1 MTESISILNG
11 NCEIDDN
18 GSFIYPKDKAL
29 TSDDLQNFVKYHNET
44 LMPSLKKLKD
54 EYLGNHPILSKP
66 KKGDLRPDNRLM
78 ANLTKYVV
86 ETFNGYFIGV
96 PPNITLNN
104 EKDNEE
110 LQNWLS
116 SNSFA
121 DKLSEISRQCDI
133 YGRSIAFV
141 YQDENSNTKITYT
154 SPESSFIIYDDTVE
168 MNQIAYVRYSFNSN
182 SQVNGTVYFA
192 DKQYNFDD
200 KYLMNDINSE
210 INPFNA
216 VPAVEFSSNVYKQ
229 GLINDIMTLN
239 EALDNVLSQKAN
251 QNEYFD
257 NAYLKITGLR
267 LPKDK
272 NGNPIFNLDGNQV
285 FYSPE
290 EASKDADISFITKPD
305 GDNMQEHLIDRLTD
319 LIYQISMV
327 ANLNDQAFAG
337 NSSGVALK
345 YKLLPMQNMAVN
357 KERKFT
363 QSMRKLF
370 KTIFSVDT
378 ILKNDHVDA
387 WKDLSFKFYQNLPVN
402 TADEA
407 NTARSLEGIV
417 SKETQLGTLSF
428 VDDPKKEI
436 QRMTDEHIE
445 EVKNAKRANG
455 DVTDQQPNQTN
466 QQGE

>member
-1 MTESISILNG
+1 MTESVTLLNG
-11 NCEIDDN
+11 DCQISDN
-18 GSFIYPKDKAL
+18 GSFIYPKDKQL
-29 TSDDLQNFVKYHNET
+29 TSDDLSNFVKYHNDT
-44 LMPSLKKLKD
+44 LKPKYLELRN
-54 EYLGNHPILSKP
+54 EYLGKHPIFDKESK
-66 KKGDLRPDNRLM
+66 GGLRPDNRLM

-110 LQNWLS
+110 LQNWIN

-121 DKLSEISRQCDI
+121 DNLSEISRQCDI

-141 YQDENSNTKITYT
+141 YQDENSNTKVTYT
-154 SPESSFIIYDDTVE
+154 GPETSFMIYDDTVE
-168 MNQIAYVRYSFNSN
+168 MNPIAYVRYSFNNN
-182 SQVNGTVYFA
+182 STEVNGTIYFA
-192 DKQYNFDD
+192 DYQFNFD
-200 KYLMNDINSE
+200 NSYKLDDSNAE
-210 INPFNA
+210 INPFNT

-229 GLINDIMTLN
+229 GLISDIKSLND
-239 EALDNVLSQKAN
+239 ALDNALSQKAN

-257 NAYLKITGLR
+257 NSYLSITGLE
-267 LPKDK
+267 LPTDED
-272 NGNPIFNLDGNQV
+272 GNVQFNLDGNQV

-290 EASKDADISFITKPD
+290 ASAKDADVKFIEKPD
-305 GDNMQEHLIDRLTD
+305 GDNMQEHLIDRLTN

-327 ANLNDQAFAG
+327 SNLNDQAFAG

-363 QSMRKLF
+363 QSMRQLF

-378 ILKNDHVDA
+378 ILKNDHMDA

-402 TADEA
+402 VSDESS
-407 NTARSLEGIV
+407 TARSLEGIV

-436 QRMTDEHIE
+436 QRMADEHID
-445 EVKNAKRANG
+445 EVENAKKAAG
-455 DVTDQQPNQTN
+455 DISDQ
-466 QQGE
+466 GD

>member
-1 MTESISILNG
+1 MAENISILNG
-11 NCEIDDN
+11 DCEISDN
-18 GSFIYPKDKAL
+18 GSFIYPKDKAM
-29 TSDDLQNFVKYHNET
+29 TTDDLQNFVEYHNDT
-44 LMPSLKKLKD
+44 LKPGYVALRK
-54 EYLGNHPILSKP
+54 EYLGQHPIFDKV
-66 KKGDLRPDNRLM
+66 KKGGLRPDNRLM

-96 PPNITLNN
+96 PPNITLND

-110 LQNWLS
+110 LQTWIG
-116 SNSFA
+116 SNSFTN
-121 DKLSEISRQCDI
+121 KLSEISRQCDI

-141 YQDENSNTKITYT
+141 YQDENSNTKVTYT
-154 SPESSFIIYDDTVE
+154 GPETSFMIYDDTVE
-168 MNQIAYVRYSFNSN
+168 MNPIAYVRYSFNN
-182 SQVNGTVYFA
+182 SEVNGTIYFT
-192 DKQYNFDD
+192 DYQYNFDGTYKLTD
-200 KYLMNDINSE
+200 VNAE

-229 GLINDIMTLN
+229 GLITDIKSLND
-239 EALDNVLSQKAN
+239 ALDNALSQKAN

-257 NAYLKITGLR
+257 NSYLSITGLE
-267 LPKDK
+267 LPTDKD
-272 NGNPIFNLDGNQV
+272 GNPIFDLDGNQV

-290 EASKDADISFITKPD
+290 ANAKDAEVKFIEKPD
-305 GDNMQEHLIDRLTD
+305 GDNMQEHLIDRLTNM
-319 LIYQISMV
+319 IYQISMV
-327 ANLNDQAFAG
+327 SNLNDQAFAG

-402 TADEA
+402 TADES

-436 QRMTDEHIE
+436 QRMADEHVD
-445 EVKNAKRANG
+445 EVENAKKAAGNI
-455 DVTDQQPNQTN
+455 TDQ
-466 QQGE
+466 GD

>member
-1 MTESISILNG
+1 MTESVTLLNG
-11 NCEIDDN
+11 DCQISDN
-18 GSFIYPKDKAL
+18 GSFIYPKDKAM
-29 TSDDLQNFVKYHNET
+29 TADDLENFVNYHNDTMKPKYLE
-44 LMPSLKKLKD
+44 LRK
-54 EYLGNHPILSKP
+54 EYLGQHPIFEEP
-66 KKGDLRPDNRLM
+66 RKGGLRPDNRLM

-96 PPNITLNN
+96 PPNITLND

-110 LQNWLS
+110 LQNWIG

-141 YQDENSNTKITYT
+141 YQDENSNTKVTYT
-154 SPESSFIIYDDTVE
+154 SPETSFMIYDDTVE
-168 MNQIAYVRYSFNSN
+168 MNPIAYVRYSFNN
-182 SQVNGTVYFA
+182 SAEVNGTIYFA
-192 DKQYNFDD
+192 DYQFNFDSSYKLD
-200 KYLMNDINSE
+200 DSNTL
-210 INPFNA
+210 INPFNT

-229 GLINDIMTLN
+229 GLINDIKSLN
-239 EALDNVLSQKAN
+239 DALDNALSQKAN

-257 NAYLKITGLR
+257 NSYLSITGLE
-267 LPKDK
+267 LPTDED
-272 NGNPIFNLDGNQV
+272 GNPQFNLDGNQV

-290 EASKDADISFITKPD
+290 ASAQDADVKFIEKPD
-305 GDNMQEHLIDRLTD
+305 GDNMQEHLIDRLTN

-327 ANLNDQAFAG
+327 SNLNDQAFAG

-363 QSMRKLF
+363 QSMRQLF

-402 TADEA
+402 VSDEA
-407 NTARSLEGIV
+407 STARSLEGIV

-436 QRMTDEHIE
+436 QRMADEHID
-445 EVKNAKRANG
+445 EVENAKKAAGNISDQG
-455 DVTDQQPNQTN
+455 D
-466 QQGE
+466 